1 MKQSEILKRQRES
14 WKFLRMSKGIIL
26 DEVAKYVGCHR
37 TYINKW
43 ENGHINMTEAKLEKY
58 KEYITN
64 K

>member
-1 MKQSEILKRQRES
+1 MKQNEVLKRQREQ
-14 WKFLRMSKGIIL
+14 WKFLRMSKGITL
-26 DEVAKYVGCHR
+26 DEVASFVKCHR

-43 ENGHINMTEAKLEKY
+43 ENAHINITDTKLEKY